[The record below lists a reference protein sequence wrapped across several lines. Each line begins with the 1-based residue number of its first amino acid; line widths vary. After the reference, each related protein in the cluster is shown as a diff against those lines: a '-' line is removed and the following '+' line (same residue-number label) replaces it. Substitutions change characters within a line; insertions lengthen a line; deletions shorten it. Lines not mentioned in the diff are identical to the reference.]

1 MSTTIQQAIERITNR
16 CRIATERYEKAN
28 EQRFFQAAH
37 SWWQEFEMLKLTL
50 AALREKEARENPEP
64 LTLEELRHMDGEPV
78 WIVAKHYRTFADVV
92 QVMGRDKGDD
102 FVGFKICHN
111 LQENGHGKTWTAY
124 RHKPKEG
131 ERHG

>member
-1 MSTTIQQAIERITNR
+1 MSTTIQQAIEKIRNR
-16 CRIATERYEKAN
+16 YKTAIEKYHEAIVKKLY
-28 EQRFFQAAH
+28 QAAND
-37 SWWQEFEMLKLTL
+37 WGAEYELYELIL
-50 AALREKEARENPEP
+50 AALREKQERENPEP

-111 LQENGHGKTWTAY
+111 LQENGHGKTWNAY
-124 RHKPKEG
+124 RHKPKEKG
-131 ERHG
+131 GT